1 MTSATIPDPENKEQ
15 QRKKQPLDIAAPI
28 VMALVAVG
36 IAAML
41 LLGSQALPGV
51 RTFSWQDKAVAAD
64 DIAFLLTFTQPMVP
78 ESVEENLKIEPA
90 LPGKISWAG
99 RRMAYT
105 LDAPAPYGE
114 RFEISLSE
122 SKALIGQAGFEPFE
136 GEFVTR
142 DRAFV
147 YIGAEGEDT
156 DRLVLFNLTKKEKTL
171 LTPPGQIVL
180 DFKPYPGRD
189 RILFSAVDADGPSD
203 RVASTQL
210 YSVTT
215 GLGELPAIPAWQFWK
230 ENTLPTAGETK
241 LVLDNQ
247 DFQNL
252 KFDLSADGKTIVI
265 QRVSQTN
272 PADFGPWVVREGEA
286 PRKLQ
291 TEPGGDFRIAPDS
304 VSLLLQQGQG
314 TAVINLE
321 PDVVATESDTL
332 LLDFLPD
339 YGLTLDIAD
348 DGRSAALVNFNQDD
362 PNERFTQ
369 SLFWISN
376 QGEEKLLLQTNGA
389 ILSAQFD
396 ESGEILY
403 CLVNRLLRTPQ
414 TDEGG
419 EEAGESREEVS
430 EDIPGEAIS
439 EGDIAS
445 DEELNTDPP
454 EATEPVDLLEEEYS
468 LSPYLTAITVETGKE
483 QKLLEMPPQP
493 NITVSLS
500 PDGLAMLFDE
510 ALVNDAQNTP
520 LATPL
525 ESDYDGPTHRLWLL
539 PLFGTPEE
547 RLSRDP
553 VALSPAELDIAGRH
567 PAWLP

>member
-1 MTSATIPDPENKEQ
+1 
-15 QRKKQPLDIAAPI
+15 
-28 VMALVAVG
+28 
-36 IAAML
+36 
-41 LLGSQALPGV
+41 
-51 RTFSWQDKAVAAD
+51 
-64 DIAFLLTFTQPMVP
+64 
-78 ESVEENLKIEPA
+78 
-90 LPGKISWAG
+90 
-99 RRMAYT
+99 MAYT

-114 RFEISLSE
+114 RFEISLPE
-122 SKALIGQAGFEPFE
+122 AKPLIGQAGFAPFKS
-136 GEFVTR
+136 EFVTR
-142 DRAFV
+142 DYAFV

-203 RVASTQL
+203 RVANTQL

-215 GLGELPAIPAWQFWK
+215 GLGELPPLPAWQFWG
-230 ENTLPTAGETK
+230 ENTTPVAGETE

-265 QRVSQTN
+265 QRVSQSN
-272 PADFGPWVVREGEA
+272 PADFGPWVVREGEE

-291 TEPGGDFRIAPDS
+291 TEPGGDFKIAPDS
-304 VSLLLQQGQG
+304 VSLLLQQGKG
-314 TAVINLE
+314 TAVLNLE
-321 PDVVATESDTL
+321 PDAVATESDTL

-369 SLFWISN
+369 SLYWISN

-389 ILSAQFD
+389 ILSAQFN
-396 ESGEILY
+396 ESNEILY
-403 CLVNRLLRTPQ
+403 CLVNRLLRNTQ
-414 TDEGG
+414 TDED
-419 EEAGESREEVS
+419 V
-430 EDIPGEAIS
+430 
-439 EGDIAS
+439 AS
-445 DEELNTDPP
+445 DEVLNTDPS
-454 EATEPVDLLEEEYS
+454 EETDPVDLLEEDFS
-468 LSPYLTAITVETGKE
+468 LSPYLTAINVKTGKE

-493 NITVSLS
+493 DITVSLS
-500 PDGLAMLFDE
+500 PDDLAMLFDE
-510 ALVNDAQNTP
+510 ALILDPQTTP
-520 LATPL
+520 A
-525 ESDYDGPTHRLWLL
+525 ESNYNGPTHRLWLL

-553 VALSPAELDIAGRH
+553 AALAPAELEIAGRH
-567 PAWLP
+567 PTWLP